1 MDSNVGWAKLTY
13 LIETYRI
20 DYIAHPTGLIIA
32 LDEFETLESLI
43 EEKKISKEFMET

>member
-20 DYIAHPTGLIIA
+20 DYIAHPTGLIKHLVVFQLIDWLI
-32 LDEFETLESLI
+32 LDQRVPRFVS
-43 EEKKISKEFMET
+43 

>member
-1 MDSNVGWAKLTY
+1 MQLPELTFRRF
-13 LIETYRI
+13 LKKIEKEMTCQ
-20 DYIAHPTGLIIA
+20 GLIIA